1 MGRTFK
7 FTATVTNLKTGTREQ
22 ISDTATVD
30 DPFASKRDA
39 QVAIGKELARQ
50 NRPGTNITVTD

>member
-7 FTATVTNLKTGTREQ
+7 FTATVTNLTTSKREE
-22 ISDTATVD
+22 ISETATVT

-50 NRPGTNITVTD
+50 NRPGTNITITG

>member
-7 FTATVTNLKTGTREQ
+7 FTATVTDLTTGKREQ

-39 QVAIGKELARQ
+39 QVSIGKELARQ
-50 NRPGTNITVTD
+50 NRPATNVTITD